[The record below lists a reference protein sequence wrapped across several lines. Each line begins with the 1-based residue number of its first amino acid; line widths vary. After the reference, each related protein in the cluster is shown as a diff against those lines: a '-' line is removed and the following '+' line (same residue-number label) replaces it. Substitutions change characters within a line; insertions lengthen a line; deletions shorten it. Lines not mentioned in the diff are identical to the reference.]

1 MTPIIR
7 TNKPIES
14 TRRRLLKGVLKENDN
29 LLPPSAIFTGEEA
42 QRQIEEAIEDPDQIP
57 LEEDEIDPFEE
68 EVKPSKTTRVRMV
81 TTPVVD
87 DAEEEPEVIKTKK
100 ITKARKIGVNPI
112 EDIMTAMRNGEAL
125 MLKKEGINT
134 YQVSVIPNDIIVS
147 KTGFQYLKKGIT
159 GRQYWDEVLN
169 PAFTEWSK
177 KWNAMTYS
185 EKLKYT
191 KSKGIKWDAVADNPK
206 LDVMR
211 MTEAVRKAEN
221 IEKYKPEYRKRS
233 ARSKVRG

>member
-7 TNKPIES
+7 NNKPPTS
-14 TRRRLLKGVLKENDN
+14 TRRRLLTGRLSSDS
-29 LLPPSAIFTGEEA
+29 LPPPSAIFTGEEA
-42 QRQIEEAIEDPDQIP
+42 QRQLEEDIESPDQLP
-57 LEEDEIDPFEE
+57 LEEGETDPFEDFE
-68 EVKPSKTTRVRMV
+68 PAKPTI
-81 TTPVVD
+81 
-87 DAEEEPEVIKTKK
+87 EEEPEVIKTKRV
-100 ITKARKIGVNPI
+100 TKARKIGTNPI
-112 EDIMTAMRNGEAL
+112 EDIMSSLRDGEAL
-125 MLKKEGINT
+125 MLKKEGINS
-134 YQVSVIPNDIIVS
+134 YQISVIPNDIIIS
-147 KTGFQYLKKGIT
+147 KTGFQYLKKGLT

-169 PAFTEWSK
+169 PEFAVWSK

-191 KSKGIKWDAVADNPK
+191 KSKKIVWEPVPDNQK

-221 IEKYKPEYRKRS
+221 IEKYKPEYMKRS